1 MKVISLNKLTPNNL
15 LDPTLTPKIAKKG
28 KKKSSNLPPKAKK
41 IKKTE
46 IKSLQNES
54 YHSV

>member
-28 KKKSSNLPPKAKK
+28 KKELKFTPKSKK